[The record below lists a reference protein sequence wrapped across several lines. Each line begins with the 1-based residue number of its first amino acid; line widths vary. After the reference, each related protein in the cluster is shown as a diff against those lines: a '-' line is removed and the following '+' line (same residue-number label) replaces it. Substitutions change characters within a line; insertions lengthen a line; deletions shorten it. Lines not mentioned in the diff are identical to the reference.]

1 MKFSTIRDR
10 EREFIS
16 VVRAAFEDCCMTGCA
31 LTKCEEDNLSVHCG
45 DCAVGVVSKVCKDAD
60 VPFVYKDWIGGAK
73 YKVDS
78 NDKRVILVLE
88 SPHKDEFKIEGCKL
102 CQVGPAAG
110 KAGSYIRKYLPLIF
124 SGMKDFGARELIL
137 VNAIQF
143 RCSLGRS
150 MWGKENA
157 NGMKFKNRV
166 LTELLAKEMFVM
178 DLERR
183 LKLVWRNADMD
194 MIVNCSS
201 LNGAT
206 GCVVGKIIKRVTGRC
221 VCGIGHPSRWFSTL
235 ETARSVAGRL
245 YEFTI

>member
-1 MKFSTIRDR
+1 MKLYTISER
-10 EREFIS
+10 EREFAKVVSDALQEHCMIDCPLS
-16 VVRAAFEDCCMTGCA
+16 EQEKNNLVVRCCDRVAYICKGSDSSLEYGEKIA
-31 LTKCEEDNLSVHCG
+31 NVRYKG
-45 DCAVGVVSKVCKDAD
+45 DPNK
-60 VPFVYKDWIGGAK
+60 
-73 YKVDS
+73 
-78 NDKRVILVLE
+78 KRIILILE
-88 SPHKDEFKIEGCKL
+88 SPHKDEFKLDGCKL

-110 KAGSYIRKYLPLIF
+110 KTGTYIRKYLPLIF

-143 RCSLGRS
+143 RCSIGRS

-194 MIVNCSS
+194 MIVNCLS

-221 VCGIGHPSRWFSTL
+221 VCGIGHPSRWFSTW